1 MIKLSYFSKYGDYSV
16 DIVNCI
22 MCFMKGAN
30 MVAINN
36 NVNLEALYANKN
48 VSATQMAKIKEVAQ
62 DGVISQA
69 ELAELK
75 KMGVDTAPLTAN
87 FEIENAGEAQATA
100 TGGVSAGQVATMI
113 AELKEKY
120 AAEKGGGDSYS
131 ASNPQLMALKQA
143 MDDGVIAQLGQA
155 GYSKEQILDV
165 IKSVFPSVGIE
176 ATANGG
182 YTLPYG
188 HGEEA
193 KEIYEQFKTQL
204 QAAAG
209 TSPEMQALQTEIAAL
224 NLQITSN
231 NTQISSLKASIE
243 KLQTEVETAI
253 EEAIQESEEIA
264 EEQKADAARIVNEQ
278 LNAYTSANGEMTYD
292 EFERN
297 VTSRLD
303 ALSADGNSKM
313 SQVVRNIMN
322 AESKMGT
329 LKNYVTQMGALIQEN
344 KTLSDQVKTKTA
356 DMSKL
361 KEELANTEDTDCQRC
376 DPIGFTHGNARY
388 DFFVDKDGDG
398 QLSNEKEFLGAEN
411 GWAEMAKLDKDGS
424 GTITGDEMAG
434 LKMVVTNADGSQVVK
449 DASELFNDD
458 TDSINLG
465 SYKELNHELSNGN
478 ALLGTFDFSI
488 DGQVSNKGY
497 NTLDKIDWLDAN
509 YDFSD
514 KDKGIGRFAQDETGN
529 VQALD
534 MTEDLANFEAKVDE
548 LEGKLAQA
556 WANIGINRDDVKN
569 QIGLMAKQEAALKGQ
584 LIDEDFKA
592 IQRKQEAE
600 EEEKQVEAEV
610 KAEEAAIDEE
620 VEKNKQKEKENIR
633 QV

>member
-1 MIKLSYFSKYGDYSV
+1 MTIYCLYT
-16 DIVNCI
+16 CI
-22 MCFMKGAN
+22 FITKGAN

-36 NVNLEALYANKN
+36 VNIENLYANKN
-48 VSATQMAKIKEVAQ
+48 VSATQLAKIKEVAQ

-87 FEIENAGEAQATA
+87 FEIEEAGEAQTTA
-100 TGGVSAGQVATMI
+100 TGGVSAGQIATMI

-188 HGEEA
+188 HGDE
-193 KEIYEQFKTQL
+193 
-204 QAAAG
+204 AG

-243 KLQTEVETAI
+243 KLQTEVEQAI
-253 EEAIQESEEIA
+253 EEAINESEEIA
-264 EEQKADAARIVNEQ
+264 EEQKAEAARIVNEQ

-292 EFERN
+292 EFEAN
-297 VTSRLD
+297 VTSKLD
-303 ALSADGNSKM
+303 ALSSDGNSKM
-313 SQVVRNIMN
+313 SQVIRNIMN

-329 LKNYVTQMGALIQEN
+329 LKNYVTQMGTLIQEN
-344 KTLSDQVKTKTA
+344 NTLTDQVKTKTA

-361 KEELANTEDTDCQRC
+361 KEELANTEDPDCNRC

-411 GWAEMAKLDKDGS
+411 GWAEMAQLDKDGD
-424 GTITGDEMAG
+424 GRITGDEMAG
-434 LKMVVTNADGSQVVK
+434 LKMVVTNTDGTQVVK

-465 SYKELNHELSNGN
+465 SYNTLNQELSNGN
-478 ALLGTFDFSI
+478 ALLGTFDFAI

-509 YDFSD
+509 YEFSD

-534 MTEDLANFEAKVDE
+534 MTEDFANFEAKVDE
-548 LEGKLAQA
+548 LEGKLTQA

-569 QIGLMAKQEAALKGQ
+569 QIGLMAENKAKAQGQ

-600 EEEKQVEAEV
+600 EEEKQVEAENAEQQ
-610 KAEEAAIDEE
+610 KAVEAQNTQIEQEEL
-620 VEKNKQKEKENIR
+620 QKRKAKE
-633 QV
+633 QVQNA

>member
-1 MIKLSYFSKYGDYSV
+1 
-16 DIVNCI
+16 
-22 MCFMKGAN
+22 

-36 NVNLEALYANKN
+36 NVNLDALYANKN
-48 VSATQMAKIKEVAQ
+48 VSATQMAKIKEATQ

-100 TGGVSAGQVATMI
+100 TGGVSAGEIATMI
-113 AELKEKY
+113 ADLKAKF
-120 AAEKGGGDSYS
+120 DPYS
-131 ASNPQLMALKQA
+131 ASNPLNALKKA
-143 MDDGVIAQLGQA
+143 MDDGVIAQLGEA
-155 GYSKEQILDV
+155 GYSKIQILQV
-165 IKSVFPSVGIE
+165 VESVFPSVGIGLTGE
-176 ATANGG
+176 NGS
-182 YTLPYG
+182 YTLPRG
-188 HGEEA
+188 HGESQA
-193 KEIYEQFKTQL
+193 IYNEFQAQL
-204 QAAAG
+204 LAAAG
-209 TSPEMQALQTEIAAL
+209 TTPEMQALQTEIAAL

-231 NTQISSLKASIE
+231 NTQIQTLKASIE
-243 KLQTEVETAI
+243 KLQTEVEKAI
-253 EEAIQESEEIA
+253 EEAIKESEEIA

-297 VTSRLD
+297 VTSKLD
-303 ALSADGNSKM
+303 ALSSDGNSKM

-322 AESKMGT
+322 AESKMST
-329 LKNYVTQMGALIQEN
+329 LKNYVTQMGSLIQEN
-344 KTLSDQVKTKTA
+344 NTLSDQVKTKTA
-356 DMSKL
+356 DMAKL
-361 KEELANTEDTDCQRC
+361 KEEMVQGEDPDCQRC

-398 QLSNEKEFLGAEN
+398 KLSNEKEFLGAEN
-411 GWAEMAKLDKDGS
+411 GWAEMAQLDKDGD
-424 GTITGDEMAG
+424 GRITGDEMAG

-478 ALLGTFDFSI
+478 ALLGTFDFAI
-488 DGQVSNKGY
+488 DGEVSNKGY

-514 KDKGIGRFAQDETGN
+514 KENGVGRFAQDQNAVE
-529 VQALD
+529 AID
-534 MTEDLANFEAKVDE
+534 MGEEFTRFEANVEE

-556 WANIGINRDDVKN
+556 WANIGVNRDDVKN
-569 QIGLMAKQEAALKGQ
+569 QIGLMAKQDAAVKGQ

-592 IQRKQEAE
+592 IQRKQEE
-600 EEEKQVEAEV
+600 QEQEKVEAEQAEQV
-610 KAEEAAIDEE
+610 KAEEAAKAEE

>member
-1 MIKLSYFSKYGDYSV
+1 
-16 DIVNCI
+16 
-22 MCFMKGAN
+22 

-36 NVNLEALYANKN
+36 VNIENLYANKN
-48 VSATQMAKIKEVAQ
+48 VSATQLAKIKEVAQ

-87 FEIENAGEAQATA
+87 FEIEEAGEAQTTA
-100 TGGVSAGQVATMI
+100 TGGVSAGQIATMI

-165 IKSVFPSVGIE
+165 IKSVFSSVGIE

-188 HGEEA
+188 HGDDA
-193 KEIYEQFKTQL
+193 KAIYEEFKTQL
-204 QAAAG
+204 TAAAG

-243 KLQTEVETAI
+243 KLQTEVEEAI
-253 EEAIQESEEIA
+253 EEAIKESEEIA
-264 EEQKADAARIVNEQ
+264 EEQKAEAARIVNEQ
-278 LNAYTSANGEMTYD
+278 LNAYTSANGEMTYE
-292 EFERN
+292 EFEAN
-297 VTSRLD
+297 VSSKLD
-303 ALSADGNSKM
+303 ALSSDGNSKM

-329 LKNYVTQMGALIQEN
+329 LKNYVTQMGTLIQEN
-344 KTLSDQVKTKTA
+344 NTLTDQVKTKTA

-361 KEELANTEDTDCQRC
+361 KEELANTEDPDCNRC

-411 GWAEMAKLDKDGS
+411 GWAEMSQLDKDGD
-424 GTITGDEMAG
+424 GRITGDEMAG
-434 LKMVVTNADGSQVVK
+434 LKMVVTNTDGTQVVK

-465 SYKELNHELSNGN
+465 SYNTLNQELSNGN
-478 ALLGTFDFSI
+478 ALLGTFDFAI

-509 YDFSD
+509 YEFSD

-534 MTEDLANFEAKVDE
+534 MTEDFANFEAKVDE
-548 LEGKLAQA
+548 LEGKLTQA

-569 QIGLMAKQEAALKGQ
+569 QIGLMAENKAKAQGQ

-600 EEEKQVEAEV
+600 EEEKQVEAENAEQQ
-610 KAEEAAIDEE
+610 KAVEAQNTQIEQEEL
-620 VEKNKQKEKENIR
+620 QKRKAKE
-633 QV
+633 QVQNA

>member
-1 MIKLSYFSKYGDYSV
+1 MINLSYFSKYGDYSV

-48 VSATQMAKIKEVAQ
+48 VSATQMAKIKEATQ

-100 TGGVSAGQVATMI
+100 TGGVSAAQIATMI
-113 AELKEKY
+113 AELQEKY
-120 AAEKGGGDSYS
+120 GAEEGGSYS
-131 ASNPQLMALKQA
+131 TSNPQVKALKQA
-143 MDDGVIAQLGQA
+143 MDDGVIAQLGAA
-155 GYSKEQILDV
+155 GYTKEQIIDV
-165 IKSVFPSVGIE
+165 IKSVFPSAGI
-176 ATANGG
+176 APTANGG
-182 YTLPYG
+182 YSLPNG
-188 HGEEA
+188 SGEA
-193 KEIYEQFKTQL
+193 KDIYNEFKTQL
-204 QAAAG
+204 LAAVG

-361 KEELANTEDTDCQRC
+361 KEEMVQAEDPDCQRC

-610 KAEEAAIDEE
+610 KAEEAAINEE